1 LNTESNKAL
10 KKTGTINNWQQII
23 IMSNDKQE
31 CYSKRLN
38 CDCPTLA
45 RVKYLCD
52 YGTDSCNPV
61 CLDIKGAASDVLTR
75 TFLLLQ

>member
-45 RVKYLCD
+45 IFVI
-52 YGTDSCNPV
+52 TE
-61 CLDIKGAASDVLTR
+61 LTVA
-75 TFLLLQ
+75 TLFAWILKVQHQMC